1 MFGKIFTMNEKSNNS
16 YFITIIK
23 FIIIIESIYIYYIIY
38 YDYL

>member
-1 MFGKIFTMNEKSNNS
+1 MYIWQNFHYEWKCITIT

-23 FIIIIESIYIYYIIY
+23 FITIIESIYIIY